1 MALISVFTDQVR
13 PDKARE
19 YQELVAELA
28 AEARKKQEPWH
39 WTSYQVGFGPLGR
52 IYHVSQHPDH
62 ADIEKQG
69 DAEALFTRV
78 LGEKKGP
85 KLLEDAQDCL
95 VSTERALGIQ
105 RPDLSNPQEP
115 AESIAQVSSLALI
128 RARPGRQQAVEKLL
142 RQMAEAIP
150 KTGEPGRIGV
160 AQALTGDMLLYWIV
174 RPLES
179 LADLDRQSIGRD
191 LLIKAL
197 GQSEGERIFQSGL
210 ENVDQLQREITFYRE
225 DLSNPPR

>member
-1 MALISVFTDQVR
+1 MALISVFTDQMR

-78 LGEKKGP
+78 LGEKRGP

-105 RPDLSNPQEP
+105 RPDLSYPQEP
-115 AESIAQVSSLALI
+115 AESIAQASSLALI

-150 KTGEPGRIGV
+150 KTGEPGRIDV